1 MTAPRSV
8 LEPVTCLGCGC
19 VCDDV
24 SVQLSQGR
32 IVGVLPDCPAARA
45 WFGDGSVPERVLR
58 SGAEA
63 GLDDAVAEAASLL
76 AGSAG
81 RLLVYLGPDLSTQ
94 AQRTVVALADVL
106 RARVDSATSEPAAQ
120 GLLSAQRRGRASA
133 TLGEIRNR
141 ADVLL
146 FWGVDPAARYPRYL
160 SRYALEPE
168 GTHVTGGRRGRK
180 VISIH
185 IGNARSP
192 AAAEMEVTLDPAD
205 EIAALSVMRATVLGN
220 RPAGLSPAL
229 ESAAGAAE
237 EMLRA
242 RYAVLVHEAEPGALA
257 RDAFRAEGLIALV
270 QALNGPT
277 RAALSS
283 LRAGGNRS
291 GAESV
296 LTWQTGYPLAVD
308 FSTGVPRY
316 APSVRGLA
324 TVGNGAAAAVL
335 IAGSAG
341 GLDADTA
348 AALGGLPTVV
358 IGPRASEAPFA
369 ARVAIDTGVAGI
381 HEAGTAYRMDEMPL
395 PLHPPLA
402 GRRTAAAT
410 LGSLLAAVQA
420 RLRKKSA

>member
-1 MTAPRSV
+1 MTTPRGV

-24 SVQLSQGR
+24 SLQVSQGR
-32 IVGVLPDCPAARA
+32 IVGVAPDCPAARA
-45 WFGDGSVPERVLR
+45 WFGDGSVPEKVLR
-58 SGAEA
+58 DGTAVGIE
-63 GLDDAVAEAASLL
+63 DAVAEAASLL

-81 RLLVYLGPDLSTQ
+81 HVLVYLAPDLSTQ
-94 AQRTVVALADVL
+94 AQRTALALADLL
-106 RARVDSATSEPAAQ
+106 RARVDSATSEPAAA

-146 FWGVDPAARYPRYL
+146 FWGLDPVVRYPRYL

-168 GTHVTGGRRGRK
+168 GTHVNGGRRGRK
-180 VISIH
+180 VISVH
-185 IGNARSP
+185 IGSSRSP
-192 AAAEMEVTLDPAD
+192 AGAELEVTLDPAD
-205 EIAALSVMRATVLGN
+205 EIPALSIMRATVLGN
-220 RPAGLSPAL
+220 RPGELSPAL
-229 ESAAGAAE
+229 ESAVRAAE

-242 RYAVLVHEAEPGALA
+242 RYAVLVHEAEPGALG
-257 RDAFRAEGLIALV
+257 RDPFRAEGLIALV

-308 FSTGVPRY
+308 FSAGFPRY
-316 APSVRGLA
+316 TPAARGLA
-324 TVGNGAAAAVL
+324 SIGNGGATAVL
-335 IAGSAG
+335 IVGSAG
-341 GLDADTA
+341 GLEAETS
-348 AALGGLPTVV
+348 AALGRLPTVV

-381 HEAGTAYRMDEMPL
+381 HEAGTAYRMDEVPL
-395 PLHPPLA
+395 PLRPPLA
-402 GRRTAAAT
+402 GRRSAAAT
-410 LGSLLAAVQA
+410 LDALLAAVRA
-420 RLRKKSA
+420 RLREKSA